1 MCVCVLSL
9 KQPSHETL
17 IPRRGV
23 NCLCT
28 LPLFW
33 GYSFNYSK
41 EKQEVK
47 FRKKKAKLSL
57 FAADTII

>member
-1 MCVCVLSL
+1 MYDIYINVNTYFVCVCVCMCVLSL

-17 IPRRGV
+17 IPRLGV

-41 EKQEVK
+41 EK
-47 FRKKKAKLSL
+47 
-57 FAADTII
+57 